1 VDTSL
6 PVCFK
11 EDTRNLKDAFG
22 EVRPREIRYVGVA
35 IDGASYRWRICP
47 GAREGAARGHR
58 RARDD
63 RLDRAMTADSFRA
76 QTELSNNK

>member
-1 VDTSL
+1 MDTSL

-35 IDGASYRWRICP
+35 IDGASTA
-47 GAREGAARGHR
+47 GAFAQEPAKALLAGIAAHGMIGSTVR
-58 RARDD
+58 
-63 RLDRAMTADSFRA
+63 
-76 QTELSNNK
+76 